1 MTDAKK
7 TPLYDEHLALG
18 AKMLEFAGWALP
30 VRYSEIIEEHQA
42 VRLAVG
48 IFDVSHMGE
57 ILVEG
62 SEAEAALNYLTS
74 NDVAKLYDGKAH
86 YSCILNESGGVVDD
100 IIIYRLSQEKY
111 LIVVNAANTDKDF
124 SWFVEHNKFT
134 GVKFSNVSNQYA
146 QIALQGPKAVAL
158 ASRVFRKDLSQ
169 IQRFHFEQI
178 PFDQEQLLV
187 ARTGYT
193 GEDGF
198 EFYCNPDAA
207 VMLWRKLLE
216 FGKEEGIRP
225 CGLGARD
232 SLRLEAAYP
241 LYGHELQDGWSAL
254 ESGLGWI
261 IKFNKPDFIG
271 KDALVSQKQ
280 AGVNRQ
286 LVGLKVIEA
295 GLVREGYLLFD
306 EDMNQVG
313 LVTSGTKTPSLE
325 YPIAMAL
332 VDLPFNRVGTRL
344 WAEVRGRRLACEVLR
359 LPFVSGAYDVPK

>member
-7 TPLYDEHLALG
+7 TPLYEEHIALG
-18 AKMLEFAGWALP
+18 AKMLDFAGWALP
-30 VRYSEIIEEHQA
+30 VRYSEIIEEHHA

-74 NDVAKLYDGKAH
+74 NDVSKLYDGKAH

-100 IIIYRLSQEKY
+100 IIIYRLAQDRF
-111 LIVVNAANTDKDF
+111 LIVVNAANTEKDF
-124 SWFVEHNKFT
+124 SWMLEHNKFPQ
-134 GVKFSNVSNQYA
+134 VKISNVSSQYA
-146 QIALQGPKAVAL
+146 QIALQGPKAVSL
-158 ASRVFRKDLSQ
+158 ASRLFRRDLSQ
-169 IQRFHFEQI
+169 IQRFHFENVTL
-178 PFDQEQLLV
+178 DSEELLI

-198 EFYCNPDAA
+198 EFYCRPEIAA
-207 VMLWRKLLE
+207 SLWRKILE
-216 FGKEEGIRP
+216 LGKEDGIRP

-241 LYGHELQDGWSAL
+241 LYGHELQDNWSAL

-261 IKFNKPDFIG
+261 IKLNKPDFIG

-286 LVGLKVIEA
+286 LVGLKVIDA

-306 EDMNQVG
+306 EDTNQVG
-313 LVTSGTKTPSLE
+313 LVTSGTKTPSLD

-332 VDLPFNRVGTRL
+332 VDLPFNRVGN
-344 WAEVRGRRLACEVLR
+344 AVVG
-359 LPFVSGAYDVPK
+359 